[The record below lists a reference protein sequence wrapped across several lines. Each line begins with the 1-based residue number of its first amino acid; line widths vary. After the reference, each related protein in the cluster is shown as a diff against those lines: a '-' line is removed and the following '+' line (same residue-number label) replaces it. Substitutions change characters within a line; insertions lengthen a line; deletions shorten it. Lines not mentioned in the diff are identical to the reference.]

1 MGSTIKKSPFL
12 FYLYAFATVIVALY
26 HVNRYFF
33 TPIGESATRHL
44 VFVGVCTICVF
55 GLLKRPGWFLYFFG
69 ALTLQQ
75 IYSHGSSLLHQW
87 NDLHSV
93 NYMDLGAV
101 VMTPVIFVSL
111 IRNRYA
117 AS

>member
-1 MGSTIKKSPFL
+1 MESPDKKAHSL
-12 FYLYAFATVIVALY
+12 FYIYAFGFVIVALY

-33 TPIGESATRHL
+33 TPAAESATRHL
-44 VFVGVCTICVF
+44 VFVGICTICVF
-55 GLLKRPGWFLYFFG
+55 GLLKRPAWFLYFFG

-75 IYSHGSSLLHQW
+75 IYGHGSHLLHQW
-87 NDLHSV
+87 NGLHTV
-93 NYMDLGAV
+93 NYIDLGVV

-111 IRNRYA
+111 IRNRHA